1 MRRICLLLAALL
13 TLMLTACGQDMP
25 PADDTI
31 DTPKVY
37 TVEELV
43 GMSAAEIIEIYGE
56 DYEEVV
62 PEGDPPYFHYGDG
75 VPYRFI
81 GTAEDAVISAVS
93 SRAAGTEMVA
103 TISVGDSLASLDA
116 AAAAQEGYEFFPA
129 ENWYD
134 EGNGQY
140 GWAHIR
146 GEKCQYSCFIKDNVL
161 VSFECWLIEE

>member
-13 TLMLTACGQDMP
+13 MLTLAGCGQDVP
-25 PADDTI
+25 PANDTV

-62 PEGDPPYFHYGDG
+62 PEGDPPYFHYGDA

-93 SRAAGTEMVA
+93 SRVAGTEMLA
-103 TISVGDSLASLDA
+103 TICVGDSLASLDA
-116 AAAAQEGYEFFPA
+116 AATALEGYEYYPA

-140 GWAHIR
+140 GWAQIM
-146 GEKCQYSCFIKDNVL
+146 GEKCQYSCYIRDGVL
-161 VSFECWLIEE
+161 ASFECLLRA